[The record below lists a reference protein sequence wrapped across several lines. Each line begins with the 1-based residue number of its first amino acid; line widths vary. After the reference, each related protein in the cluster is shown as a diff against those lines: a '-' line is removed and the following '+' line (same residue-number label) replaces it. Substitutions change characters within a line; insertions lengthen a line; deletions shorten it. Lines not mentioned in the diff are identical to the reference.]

1 MGDIDSVRRLNLLQS
16 LNVVQKTSGMSVKE
30 NLEKYLRKNVGVEVE
45 WKEAD
50 PFWAVEEQAHKTE
63 VELATLSVH
72 LCMCVGGGVCNL
84 LGKKCLKFHW
94 KCSIT
99 TITNT

>member
-30 NLEKYLRKNVGVEVE
+30 NLEKYLRKNGGVEVE

-50 PFWAVEEQAHKTE
+50 PF
-63 VELATLSVH
+63 
-72 LCMCVGGGVCNL
+72 
-84 LGKKCLKFHW
+84 
-94 KCSIT
+94 
-99 TITNT
+99 

>member
-30 NLEKYLRKNVGVEVE
+30 NLEKYLSKNGGVEVE

-50 PFWAVEEQAHKTE
+50 PF
-63 VELATLSVH
+63 
-72 LCMCVGGGVCNL
+72 
-84 LGKKCLKFHW
+84 
-94 KCSIT
+94 
-99 TITNT
+99 